1 MRTRKE
7 KSKRTLLILTLPL
20 FLLTIATIG
29 YGTYYDQINAEIT
42 LVTVKKPTITVNSQ
56 LINAPTNEV
65 NLTVN
70 NETKIIQDADP
81 TDLEILISITNNGTT
96 PINALTINETLPN
109 DWNWTQQLSIT
120 MIKENTSIYIP
131 ETKYTINYDPNTQNL
146 LITIPDIKTAIG
158 QKQNQNDTLTIVF
171 TIKYNLIGEQLPP
184 EYENNPPSYANTAT
198 ITAMT
203 GIEGWKSDLSCTTLS
218 FTTHI
223 YLV

>member
-1 MRTRKE
+1 MRRKGR
-7 KSKRTLLILTLPL
+7 SKRTLLILTLPI
-20 FLLTIATIG
+20 FLMMVATIG
-29 YGTYYDQINAEIT
+29 YGTLYDQINAT
-42 LVTVKKPTITVNSQ
+42 LTLATVKKPTITVDSQ

-70 NETKIIQDADP
+70 NETKTIENTDP
-81 TDLEILISITNNGTT
+81 TTLKILISITNNGTT

-120 MIKENTSIYIP
+120 MIKENTTIYVP
-131 ETKYTINYDPNTQNL
+131 ETKYTINYNANTQNL

-158 QKQNQNDTLTIVF
+158 EKQNQNDTLTIVF
-171 TIKYNLIGEQLPP
+171 NIKYNLIGEPLPP
-184 EYENNPPSYANTAT
+184 EYENNPPSYVNTAT
-198 ITAMT
+198 VTAMT